1 MASEHRRGGGHAR
14 PGSRG
19 FEAWA
24 WLFMRVSGVVLLFL
38 AVFHLLWMHY
48 VIGVDNLNFETVVSR
63 WSNPLWRVYDFALL
77 GFALVHGVNGLRMV
91 LEDYLH
97 RPGTLLAVKSVAYVL
112 AFVLL
117 SAGAWIIFTFHVP
130 A

>member
-1 MASEHRRGGGHAR
+1 MVSQHRRGGGHAR
-14 PGSRG
+14 PVSRG

-24 WLFMRVSGVVLLFL
+24 WLFMRVSGVALLFL
-38 AVFHLLWMHY
+38 AVFHLLWMHF
-48 VIGVDNLNFETVVSR
+48 VIGVDNLSFQTVVSR
-63 WSNPLWRVYDFALL
+63 WSNPLWRIYDFALL

>member
-1 MASEHRRGGGHAR
+1 MTGQHRRGGGHAR

-48 VIGVDNLNFETVVSR
+48 VIGVDNLNFQTVVSR
-63 WSNPLWRVYDFALL
+63 WSNPLWRLYDFALL

-97 RPGTLLAVKSVAYVL
+97 RPGTLLAVKSVTYVL
-112 AFVLL
+112 AFLLL

>member
-1 MASEHRRGGGHAR
+1 
-14 PGSRG
+14 
-19 FEAWA
+19 
-24 WLFMRVSGVVLLFL
+24 
-38 AVFHLLWMHY
+38 
-48 VIGVDNLNFETVVSR
+48 
-63 WSNPLWRVYDFALL
+63 
-77 GFALVHGVNGLRMV
+77 VNGLRMV
-91 LEDYLH
+91 LEDYLR

>member
-1 MASEHRRGGGHAR
+1 MVSQHRRGGGHAR

-24 WLFMRVSGVVLLFL
+24 WLFMRVSGVALLFL
-38 AVFHLLWMHY
+38 AVFHLLWMHF
-48 VIGVDNLNFETVVSR
+48 VIGVDNLSFQTVVSR
-63 WSNPLWRVYDFALL
+63 WSNPLWRIYDFALL
-77 GFALVHGVNGLRMV
+77 GFALVHGMNGLRMV
-91 LEDYLH
+91 LEDYVR

>member
-1 MASEHRRGGGHAR
+1 
-14 PGSRG
+14 
-19 FEAWA
+19 
-24 WLFMRVSGVVLLFL
+24 MRVSGVVLLFL

>member
-1 MASEHRRGGGHAR
+1 MGIERRRGGGHVR

-48 VIGVDNLNFETVVSR
+48 VIGVDNLDFQTVVSR
-63 WSNPLWRVYDFALL
+63 WSNPLWRLYDFALL

-91 LEDYLH
+91 LEDYLKK
-97 RPGTLLAVKSVAYVL
+97 PGSLLAVKSVAYVL
-112 AFVLL
+112 AFLLL
-117 SAGAWIIFTFHVP
+117 SAGAWIIFTFSVP

>member
-1 MASEHRRGGGHAR
+1 MGTEHRRGGGHSR

-48 VIGVDNLNFETVVSR
+48 VIGVDNLTFQTVVSR
-63 WSNPLWRVYDFALL
+63 WSNPLWRIYDFALL
-77 GFALVHGVNGLRMV
+77 GFALVHGMNGLRMV
-91 LEDYLH
+91 LEDYIH
-97 RPGTLLAVKSVAYVL
+97 RAGTLLAVKSVAYVL
-112 AFVLL
+112 AFLLL
-117 SAGAWIIFTFHVP
+117 SGGAWIIFSFHVP